1 MKEPKYIN
9 SVNGFWHC
17 KRKLI
22 VQISWFSKELKCS
35 HNANE
40 NGGKIVRK
48 GNNERENFHKR
59 GKALQTVM
67 LELNTK
73 FCLSIKRSGNLTM

>member
-1 MKEPKYIN
+1 M
-9 SVNGFWHC
+9 
-17 KRKLI
+17 
-22 VQISWFSKELKCS
+22 
-35 HNANE
+35 NE
-40 NGGKIVRK
+40 NSGKIVRK